1 MLVIEL
7 QQYVK
12 NCNALKYNNLARIH
26 PLLNENRSSI
36 SYSNVR
42 HVLHLSGI
50 IRRTKNTLVFKEYN
64 FDDKVQGMHI
74 CTGSNTIQLQA

>member
-12 NCNALKYNNLARIH
+12 NCNNIRYNDLANDH
-26 PLLNENRSSI
+26 SFLNENRSSI

-42 HVLHLSGI
+42 YVLHLSGI

-74 CTGSNTIQLQA
+74 CTGSNTIQQRV